1 MGAVTW
7 RALSWGPTTTEDMPA
22 RSLPLSF
29 ALYSNDEQQQFAGGQ
44 EGTETGINWRGECH
58 RLTVEFQRSVEA
70 DPLLWV
76 LVFQLLY
83 TLSCCIHP
91 PTHIVYCVAVGA

>member
-1 MGAVTW
+1 
-7 RALSWGPTTTEDMPA
+7 MPA
-22 RSLPLSF
+22 RSLPLSV

-91 PTHIVYCVAVGA
+91 PTHILYCVEVGA